1 MLQFLLRGCKTA
13 YVRPKIIITVPVLCV
28 ARMLKLFA
36 SRKENPYIEPIVQTM
51 QKWVQ
56 LINENETSQYEVR
69 RGILSLASRL
79 LSVQEIRSKL
89 DDCLV
94 LEIGRVFFYSSL
106 KLGLI

>member
-1 MLQFLLRGCKTA
+1 
-13 YVRPKIIITVPVLCV
+13 
-28 ARMLKLFA
+28 
-36 SRKENPYIEPIVQTM
+36 M

-106 KLGLI
+106 KLGLV